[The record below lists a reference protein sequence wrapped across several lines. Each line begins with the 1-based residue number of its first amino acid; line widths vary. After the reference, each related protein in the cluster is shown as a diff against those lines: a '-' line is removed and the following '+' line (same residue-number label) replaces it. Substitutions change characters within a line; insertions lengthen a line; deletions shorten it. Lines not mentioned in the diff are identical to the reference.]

1 MRCLFYHFKIYFE
14 FFYGWGST
22 ASSLQSKYERGRGG
36 GGWGKQRLLQ
46 AISATGYW

>member
-1 MRCLFYHFKIYFE
+1 MDGVQL
-14 FFYGWGST
+14 
-22 ASSLQSKYERGRGG
+22 LQVCRANTRGGGGG